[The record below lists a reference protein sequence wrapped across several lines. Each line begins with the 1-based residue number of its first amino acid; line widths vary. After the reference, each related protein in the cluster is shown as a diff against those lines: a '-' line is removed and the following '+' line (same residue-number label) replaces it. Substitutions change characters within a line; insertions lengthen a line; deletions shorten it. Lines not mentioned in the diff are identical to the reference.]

1 MMPNMK
7 IVMDLVF
14 TKMNIISHNIMLR
27 VVQYPIHAAS
37 TVSIIIRHISSLQL
51 QNNNN
56 NNNNNKIRDNHKL
69 QQIHKFLQIYANT
82 LQPHNKKTK
91 TH

>member
-1 MMPNMK
+1 MSNVK
-7 IVMDLVF
+7 IVMDLIF

-37 TVSIIIRHISSLQL
+37 TLSIIIRHISSLQL

-56 NNNNNKIRDNHKL
+56 NNKIRDNHKF

>member
-1 MMPNMK
+1 MSNVK
-7 IVMDLVF
+7 IVMDLIF

-37 TVSIIIRHISSLQL
+37 TLSIIIRHISSLQL

-56 NNNNNKIRDNHKL
+56 INKIRHNHKF
-69 QQIHKFLQIYANT
+69 QQIYKFLQI
-82 LQPHNKKTK
+82 
-91 TH
+91 